1 MNGRGRE
8 EPGGLKCLLPRRE
21 FADRDTVNSE
31 TSEVKPAC
39 AAFQI
44 AFGLAR
50 WLTEAPVLVGLGRPG
65 PFTQGRVCVLLA
77 GQRESLGQAVPDSD
91 RCVAVRVSTFTPV
104 SHTSKPFNCLFPLSG
119 TSLIAQLVKNPPA
132 VQETWVRSL
141 GWEDPLEKGKA
152 THSSVLAWRIPW
164 TVSSVGLQRVGH
176 NSATFTFTLSPFLN
190 RSLDKYFPG
199 SISYKM
205 FCVLRS
211 FLSFNKLF
219 SPNHFQLN
227 IQNNSRFTE

>member
-1 MNGRGRE
+1 MNGRRRGQ
-8 EPGGLKCLLPRRE
+8 PGGLSAFCPEEDLLT
-21 FADRDTVNSE
+21 DTRPTAE
-31 TSEVKPAC
+31 TSEVKPALPR
-39 AAFQI
+39 FRLP
-44 AFGLAR
+44 LAWR
-50 WLTEAPVLVGLGRPG
+50 DGSQKRPFPWGSVGLGPSPR
-65 PFTQGRVCVLLA
+65 GRLCVLPA
-77 GQRESLGQAVPDSD
+77 GRRESLEQAIRDSD
-91 RCVAVRVSTFTPV
+91 RCVTVRVSTFTPV
-104 SHTSKPFNCLFPLSG
+104 THTNKPFNCLFPLLG

-141 GWEDPLEKGKA
+141 GWEDPPEKGKA
-152 THSSVLAWRIPW
+152 THSSVLAWRIPG

-176 NSATFTFTLSPFLN
+176 DSATFTFTLSPFLN

-199 SISYKM
+199 PISYNM

-219 SPNHFQLN
+219 SPNHLQLN